1 MGDVTGTRRFALT
14 AVLFGAA
21 LVILVVAIIVHSA
34 IPLFLMWLPLL
45 TVPLVLG
52 RPDPPSGESEAGE
65 GSAPAAGGDESS
77 TNAGPRPE

>member
-21 LVILVVAIIVHSA
+21 LVVLVVAVIVHSA

-52 RPDPPSGESEAGE
+52 RPAPPSGESEEGE
-65 GSAPAAGGDESS
+65 A
-77 TNAGPRPE
+77 